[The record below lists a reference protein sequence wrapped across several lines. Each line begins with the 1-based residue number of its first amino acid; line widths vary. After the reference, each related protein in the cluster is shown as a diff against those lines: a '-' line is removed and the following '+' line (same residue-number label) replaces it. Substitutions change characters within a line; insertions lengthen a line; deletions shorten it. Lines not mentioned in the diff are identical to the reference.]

1 MSYEGFTLNA
11 DTMGTNK
18 TGFTYSSGAPYT
30 GPVARF
36 STGGGYDMWLNAP
49 YGGGGTIAFRTRNG
63 DAGSNNPWRVILCD
77 SNYTSYAPSLT
88 GGGASG
94 TWNININGTFNSSGR
109 CTSNEWIQFNNHT
122 GLYSP
127 INNAHFYPNNAS
139 YGSWRMDGAR
149 NGWNGIEFDTGT
161 SLMMNNDSH
170 GFHRNIGGGWRFFNS
185 GGSGYFPGEVQAGY
199 SDQRL
204 KTNLREIGR
213 EAIDIL
219 SGFTTYRF
227 TWNELSGEVSGGAYK
242 PGKEEIGLIAQH
254 VQKLLPDAVK
264 VNLSG
269 AKLGETGFDY
279 LTINYDRITPL
290 LVGSVN
296 IHEKDIADLKAEVA
310 ELRDMVKKLIGES
323 K

>member
-1 MSYEGFTLNA
+1 MGLDSDNVMRIGGWSASANRWQLDMSGNQTVPGRSTSNA
-11 DTMGTNK
+11 WTT
-18 TGFTYSSGAPYT
+18 
-30 GPVARF
+30 
-36 STGGGYDMWLNAP
+36 
-49 YGGGGTIAFRTRNG
+49 
-63 DAGSNNPWRVILCD
+63 
-77 SNYTSYAPSLT
+77 
-88 GGGASG
+88 
-94 TWNININGTFNSSGR
+94 SGR
-109 CTSNEWIQFNNHT
+109 NYSNEWIEFPNHS

-127 INNAHFYPNNAS
+127 INNAHFYPNNGV
-139 YGSWRMDGAR
+139 YGSWRIDGSR
-149 NGWNGIEFDTGT
+149 NGWAGIEFFPPSGGSTT
-161 SLMMNNDSH
+161 LMMNRDSF
-170 GFHRNIGGGWRFFNS
+170 GFHMNDTGWRFLNS

-219 SGFTTYRF
+219 SAFTTYRF
-227 TWNELSGEVSGGAYK
+227 TWNELSGEVSAGAYK

-254 VQKLLPDAVK
+254 VQSRLPDAVK

-269 AKLGETGFDY
+269 AKVGQEGFDY

-296 IHEKDIADLKAEVA
+296 IHEKDIAALKAEVA
-310 ELRDMVKKLIGES
+310 ELRDMVKKLIGEP